1 MLVGA
6 VKFKRCVNA
15 AEVERLF
22 SQLLR
27 LLQLEIKLPQP
38 KHNDRPW
45 PASYEDPTYSADPI
59 MNVFPSNE
67 DFVKMDV
74 EARAATQAEMRAN
87 GMASVGSTL
96 RAYFENP
103 TGVQLKAPAP
113 PVV

>member
-6 VKFKRCVNA
+6 VKFERGVNA

-45 PASYEDPTYSADPI
+45 PASYEDPKYSADPI

-67 DFVKMDV
+67 DFVKMDG
-74 EARAATQAEMRAN
+74 RL
-87 GMASVGSTL
+87 GPLL
-96 RAYFENP
+96 RP
-103 TGVQLKAPAP
+103 R
-113 PVV
+113 

>member
-45 PASYEDPTYSADPI
+45 PASYVDPKYSADLI

-74 EARAATQAEMRAN
+74 EARAATH
-87 GMASVGSTL
+87 MASVGSTL